1 MSMNTSILFLF
12 IYLFS
17 QTKYMIW
24 VIVDPKMANLF
35 SMTQSRWNIL
45 FCFGFIFVYVYNL
58 HLDSQ
63 AMCRAK
69 CKGSTSFRP
78 QCSVLAEVNCSF
90 SHFND
95 LTDTAL
101 HTQVGLCYFVSSVY
115 QHHNILSAYVTR
127 RFGQRFFWNTY
138 NTHICMILVSDSN
151 QHTETKPCPFYEC
164 FAKIKAWI
172 KVEYYLLALGTPML
186 QVWYPKPYF
195 GMKTVKIPQTHCFWL
210 WKKLNVPV

>member
-1 MSMNTSILFLF
+1 MVAGDPFKGASIVSVCVKENGYEYEYIHTVF

-24 VIVDPKMANLF
+24 VLVDPKMANLF
-35 SMTQSRWNIL
+35 SMTQSQWNIL
-45 FCFGFIFVYVYNL
+45 YCFGFIFVYVYNL

-115 QHHNILSAYVTR
+115 
-127 RFGQRFFWNTY
+127 
-138 NTHICMILVSDSN
+138 
-151 QHTETKPCPFYEC
+151 
-164 FAKIKAWI
+164 
-172 KVEYYLLALGTPML
+172 
-186 QVWYPKPYF
+186 
-195 GMKTVKIPQTHCFWL
+195 
-210 WKKLNVPV
+210 